1 MDKTTPFVVNINEK
15 EFAVTPDEISDF
27 DVIEENGFFHVLKN
41 NKSYRAEIVAV
52 DYAEK
57 TFSIKLNGNVYQA
70 KIADKYDRLIKEI
83 GLSVGGT
90 QKLNNIKS
98 PMPGLVLTINV
109 EVGAE
114 VKKGDTLLILE
125 AMKMENVIKA
135 PIDAV
140 VKAIH
145 ISKGQAVDKAQL
157 LIEME

>member
-1 MDKTTPFVVNINEK
+1 MDKTTAFVVNINEK
-15 EFAVTPDEISDF
+15 EFAVTPDEISNF